1 MFYCFSFF
9 ALQVTCC
16 ICLRGDL
23 SATLFSVFKD
33 SKNWRLSQLTAT
45 FSPWGIC
52 FVACSC
58 FFCPNST
65 NQLFFAV
72 SLKCHRNLFLPRPS
86 EIIFR
91 NLIWRRLSVKP
102 ASFLNSF
109 RVFYSPGLL
118 VFYSSFTCLPML
130 LSQPSFLLPPN
141 FTILK
146 ISAILPEFIL
156 GHLPDFSR
164 LQCFLMKIWNTS
176 DNLKTYQ
183 NRKHFAILFY
193 VLQFC
198 FSVLLIIP
206 EILAFYEYL

>member
-1 MFYCFSFF
+1 MNHPLKTYGNQFTFYRFWWSKLFSLNFRFVCFWSMH
-9 ALQVTCC
+9 LQATCC

-65 NQLFFAV
+65 NQLFFAD

-86 EIIFR
+86 EIIFG

-118 VFYSSFTCLPML
+118 VFSSRFTCLPML
-130 LSQPSFLLPPN
+130 LSQPSFLLPPPV
-141 FTILK
+141 FYTY
-146 ISAILPEFIL
+146 SW
-156 GHLPDFSR
+156 FSTASV
-164 LQCFLMKIWNTS
+164 FFNE
-176 DNLKTYQ
+176 NLKYK
-183 NRKHFAILFY
+183 R
-193 VLQFC
+193 
-198 FSVLLIIP
+198 
-206 EILAFYEYL
+206 

>member
-1 MFYCFSFF
+1 MPTGS
-9 ALQVTCC
+9 

-65 NQLFFAV
+65 NQLFFAD
-72 SLKCHRNLFLPRPS
+72 SLKCHWNLFLPRPS

-118 VFYSSFTCLPML
+118 VFSSRFTCLPIL
-130 LSQPSFLLPPN
+130 LFQPSFLLPPQ
-141 FTILK
+141 FLHIFLIFYGFSVFQWESEMKTRILTPTK
-146 ISAILPEFIL
+146 IKNI
-156 GHLPDFSR
+156 
-164 LQCFLMKIWNTS
+164 
-176 DNLKTYQ
+176 
-183 NRKHFAILFY
+183 
-193 VLQFC
+193 LQFC

-206 EILAFYEYL
+206 

>member
-1 MFYCFSFF
+1 MAKWWCFFS
-9 ALQVTCC
+9 LPPTCC

-45 FSPWGIC
+45 SPPWGIC

-65 NQLFFAV
+65 NQLFFAI

-102 ASFLNSF
+102 ASFPNSF
-109 RVFYSPGLL
+109 RVSIRRVCWYFIPVLPVYQCFFSNLLFFYPPI
-118 VFYSSFTCLPML
+118 FTHILD
-130 LSQPSFLLPPN
+130 FL
-141 FTILK
+141 
-146 ISAILPEFIL
+146 
-156 GHLPDFSR
+156 R
-164 LQCFLMKIWNTS
+164 LQCSSTRIYKPTTF
-176 DNLKTYQ
+176 
-183 NRKHFAILFY
+183 
-193 VLQFC
+193 
-198 FSVLLIIP
+198 
-206 EILAFYEYL
+206 